1 MSDILD
7 FIIIDLPN
15 TFIEI
20 GNVLFTPF
28 VDLLEDTFGLNVP
41 EVVGNAIGDLS
52 LVGMISIGFIVSVLL
67 FKLIALIIPN

>member
-7 FIIIDLPN
+7 FIIYDLPK
-15 TFIEI
+15 TFIDI

-28 VDLLEDTFGLNVP
+28 VELLEDTFDLDVP
-41 EVVGNAIGDLS
+41 QAVENAVGDLS
-52 LVGMISIGFIVSVLL
+52 VIGMISIGFIVSVLL

>member
-7 FIIIDLPN
+7 FVIYDLPN

-28 VDLLEDTFGLNVP
+28 IDILEDTFNLNVP
-41 EVVGNAIGDLS
+41 DAVSKFIGNMS
-52 LVGMISIGFIVSVLL
+52 LAGLISIGFIVAVLL

>member
-7 FIIIDLPN
+7 FIIYDLPN

-28 VDLLEDTFGLNVP
+28 VDILEDTFNLNVP
-41 EVVGNAIGDLS
+41 QAVVDALGNMS
-52 LVGMISIGFIVSVLL
+52 LVGMVSIGFIVSVLL

>member
-7 FIIIDLPN
+7 FIIYDLPN
-15 TFIEI
+15 TFIKI

-28 VDLLEDTFGLNVP
+28 INILKGELNLNVP
-41 EVVGNAIGDLS
+41 DVVANALGNMS
-52 LVGMISIGFIVSVLL
+52 LAGMISIGFIASVLL

>member
-7 FIIIDLPN
+7 FIIYDLPN
-15 TFIEI
+15 TFIKI

-28 VDLLEDTFGLNVP
+28 IDILEDTFNLNVP
-41 EVVGNAIGDLS
+41 EVVANAIGDMS
-52 LVGMISIGFIVSVLL
+52 LAGMISIGFIVSVLL